1 MINSKR
7 KDIQCLIIEL
17 SNLQKKYSQ
26 FDENDD
32 YYEDKLKGQ
41 SEIVEKY
48 IINQKELYLQHFKK
62 LEKENNF

>member
-1 MINSKR
+1 M
-7 KDIQCLIIEL
+7 IIEL

-62 LEKENNF
+62 LEKETNF